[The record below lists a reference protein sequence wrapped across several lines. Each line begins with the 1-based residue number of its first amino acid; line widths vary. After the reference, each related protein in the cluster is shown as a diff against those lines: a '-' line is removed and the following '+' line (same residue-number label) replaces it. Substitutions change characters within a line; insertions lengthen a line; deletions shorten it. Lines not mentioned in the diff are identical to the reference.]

1 MLHSIVER
9 NVMNGHLPDETRY
22 RLLTYL
28 SGHPEA
34 SQRDIADAL
43 GVSVGKVNYCVK
55 ALVGKGLI
63 KVRNFKNSRNKA
75 AYAYYLTPKGLEEKV
90 KVTYAFLR
98 RKVVEYDLL
107 KEEIERL
114 TLELGATSEA
124 VR

>member
-1 MLHSIVER
+1 M
-9 NVMNGHLPDETRY
+9 
-22 RLLTYL
+22 
-28 SGHPEA
+28 
-34 SQRDIADAL
+34 
-43 GVSVGKVNYCVK
+43 NYCVK